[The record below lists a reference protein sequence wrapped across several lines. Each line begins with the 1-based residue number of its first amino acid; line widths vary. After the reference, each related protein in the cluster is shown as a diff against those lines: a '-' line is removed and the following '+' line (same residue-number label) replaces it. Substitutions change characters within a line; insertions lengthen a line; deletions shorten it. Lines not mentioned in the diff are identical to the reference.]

1 MWTRT
6 TELVNSLRKTCRR
19 HVQHPD
25 AGYASEAVLVT
36 ALLIL
41 AALAVI
47 GILVAKVTSK
57 ANSIDLS
64 LLTTVVL

>member
-6 TELVNSLRKTCRR
+6 TILVNRLRTIWR
-19 HVQHPD
+19 HRGQHAD

-36 ALLIL
+36 ALLII
-41 AALAVI
+41 AALVVI
-47 GILVAKVTSK
+47 GIVVAKVTSK
-57 ANSIDLS
+57 AESIDLS